1 MRVRMLSAIAGEGFC
16 FQQTEIADLPEQ
28 MCQDLLKAGYAS
40 LNDSTGRP
48 IQQDN
53 GSDGLVAETAM
64 VIPTENAM
72 KKRGRPRKLATATE
86 NQ

>member
-16 FQQTEIADLPEQ
+16 FQQTEIADLSPK
-28 MCQDLLKAGYAS
+28 MAQDLLKAGYAS
-40 LNDSTGRP
+40 LTDASGKP
-48 IQQDN
+48 IPQDDE
-53 GSDGLVAETAM
+53 GYAETAM